1 MSDFAAKNYGGLM
14 EAYASI
20 YKQPEQV
27 IEEQVNQEVYFED
40 VEVDND
46 LLVDVIANLLVAEG
60 YAKTEDQALNM
71 IPHMSDAWLDTVVG
85 NFVLE
90 QNFIE
95 CVNSIIEEGY
105 DLSSYTID
113 ELYEE
118 YVGHFNNCLNEDY
131 HIDLHEAIPLLAA
144 PLLANPATWAAGAG
158 LAAGIGYAGKKV
170 YDALRQRATG
180 TDAASQRWL
189 NTGSYATTKQTPS
202 QQRDAAEQRKKQRLQ
217 QGRERLTQRQQ
228 QPTTP
233 AQPTKPTTP
242 AQPTKPTT
250 PAQPTTPAA
259 GGAPP
264 TPPSG
269 GGGKPPKID
278 PLQTVKSIFK
288 AGKEFIGKGKGPLSQ
303 VLGKPAR
310 ERFFG
315 TTKAG
320 QITRGATAAGVS
332 ALDIGGKIAD
342 PSKPSLVS
350 KLGSVGPGA
359 VGTTLQATGNIPGI
373 RGTSLGT
380 GARGTGGAFRQV
392 GREMRDQGLKPPS
405 TPSTNTDVERKRIEN
420 LFK

>member
-1 MSDFAAKNYGGLM
+1 MG
-14 EAYASI
+14 AYASI

-228 QPTTP
+228 QPT
-233 AQPTKPTTP
+233 
-242 AQPTKPTT
+242 
-250 PAQPTTPAA
+250 
-259 GGAPP
+259 
-264 TPPSG
+264 PPSG